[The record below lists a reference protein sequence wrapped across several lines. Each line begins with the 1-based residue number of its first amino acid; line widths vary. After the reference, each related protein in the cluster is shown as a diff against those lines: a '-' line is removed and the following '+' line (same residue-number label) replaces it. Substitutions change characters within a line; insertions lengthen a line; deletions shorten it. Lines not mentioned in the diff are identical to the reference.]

1 MVKYFTQIMKFLLF
15 GNFFIAFCAL
25 SQGLLTYHLLHIKPN
40 VFVEALLFFATLS
53 VYNFSILLN
62 RNKIQQSFSSKRTT
76 WIFKHDQLN
85 IGITVISALSL
96 IPIGLM
102 LGFKTQLLL
111 VFLSTICLSYAYP
124 FFELN
129 EKKFSLREVK
139 GLKIF
144 LIALVWSISVVYLPA
159 LEANEMASK
168 NLFLLWVQQFLFIMA
183 ITIPFDVR
191 DLLEDTQ
198 NKIATIPTMFGENKA
213 YLISLLMLFGFL
225 ILILIGDG
233 LNFSINFFAL
243 FSSFLIT
250 SWLIFKSK
258 GVKNEVY
265 YYLYLDGTLLLQYI
279 LLVFF
284 NYGFEYYSN

>member
-40 VFVEALLFFATLS
+40 VFVEALLFFATIC

-62 RNKIQQSFSSKRTT
+62 RNKIQQNFSSKRTT

-111 VFLSTICLSYAYP
+111 GFLCTICISYAYP
-124 FFELN
+124 FFKLN

-168 NLFLLWVQQFLFIMA
+168 NLFLLWVQQFLFIVA

-198 NKIATIPTMFGENKA
+198 NKIATIPTMFGESKA
-213 YLISLLMLFGFL
+213 YLISLFMLFGFL

-243 FSSFLIT
+243 FSSLLIT

-258 GVKNEVY
+258 RVKNEVY

-279 LLVFF
+279 LLLFF
-284 NYGFEYYSN
+284 NYGFKYYSN